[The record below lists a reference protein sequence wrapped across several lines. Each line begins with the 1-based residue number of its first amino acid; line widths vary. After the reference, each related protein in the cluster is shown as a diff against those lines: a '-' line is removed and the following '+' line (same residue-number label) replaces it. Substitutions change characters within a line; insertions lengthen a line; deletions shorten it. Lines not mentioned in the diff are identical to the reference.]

1 MLAASSPLSDEIDF
15 TSDFYE
21 FLLIELTKSEL
32 LSDTDTIATLSS
44 YSNYCVSMLKIASS
58 SSNFNL

>member
-1 MLAASSPLSDEIDF
+1 MLAAFSPISDEIDF
-15 TSDFYE
+15 TSDLE
-21 FLLIELTKSEL
+21 ELLLIELTKSEL
-32 LSDTDTIATLSS
+32 LSDTDIIVTLSS